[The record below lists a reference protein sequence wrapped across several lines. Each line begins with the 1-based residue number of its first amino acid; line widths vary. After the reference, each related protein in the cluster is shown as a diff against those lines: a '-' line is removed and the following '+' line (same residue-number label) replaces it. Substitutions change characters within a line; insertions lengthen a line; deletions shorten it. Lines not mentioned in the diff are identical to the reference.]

1 MHTHHHD
8 RAYLWRSPSSF
19 NRRLRFR
26 HYVLKYR
33 EYLISL
39 VNFLHYRDID

>member
-1 MHTHHHD
+1 MTTHH
-8 RAYLWRSPSSF
+8 RAHLWRSPSSY

-26 HYVLKYR
+26 LDVLKYR

-39 VNFLHYRDID
+39 VNYLHYRDID

>member
-1 MHTHHHD
+1 MHTHH
-8 RAYLWRSPSSF
+8 RANLWRSTSSY

-26 HYVLKYR
+26 HYVLKYM

-39 VNFLHYRDID
+39 ANYLHYRDID

>member
-1 MHTHHHD
+1 MATLHRVH
-8 RAYLWRSPSSF
+8 LWRSPS
-19 NRRLRFR
+19 NYLRRLRFR

-39 VNFLHYRDID
+39 VNYLHYRDID